1 MITLT
6 HSINLITEIDE
17 NKMPDHL
24 LSAFVNLSE
33 VQMETLLRETFIN
46 ALEGEGFLEHIN
58 EGNSWAQVKVGNN

>member
-1 MITLT
+1 MITLK
-6 HSINLITEIDE
+6 HSVNLITEIDE

-46 ALEGEGFLEHIN
+46 ALEGEGFLDTIN
-58 EGNSWAQVKVGNN
+58 AGNSWAVVKVAK

>member
-33 VQMETLLRETFIN
+33 AQMEMLLRGTFIS
-46 ALEGEGFLEHIN
+46 AMEDEGFLESIN
-58 EGNSWAQVKVGNN
+58 SGNSWATVKVAK

>member
-1 MITLT
+1 MITLN

-33 VQMETLLRETFIN
+33 FQMEKLLRGAFIQ
-46 ALEGEGFLEHIN
+46 ALQDKNFLDEIN
-58 EGNSWAQVKVGNN
+58 ENNSWAILKVGDN

>member
-1 MITLT
+1 MITLK

-33 VQMETLLRETFIN
+33 AQMETLLRGTFIS
-46 ALEGEGFLEHIN
+46 AMEDEGFLESIN
-58 EGNSWAQVKVGNN
+58 AGNSWAVVKVAK